1 MKKIASVLMVSIM
14 LLGMTTGCETEK
26 QKRKKE
32 IERMRGESEEL
43 GKKIEVLDRYLELCE
58 KGNDC

>member
-1 MKKIASVLMVSIM
+1 MVSIM
-14 LLGMTTGCETEK
+14 LLGITTGCETEK